1 MTRFAFSLLILSSM
15 VLAGCSRSDKT
26 NTLTIYSSM
35 DESMT
40 QKLTQAFKEE
50 TGIHVEFVRLTT
62 GEAAARIEAEK
73 SNPQASLWLGGVGL
87 GHGEVKAKGLT
98 TPYNSPAA
106 TKIPKD
112 FRDPEN
118 HWTGIYTGVL
128 VFVSN
133 SEQLKKKNL
142 EAPTSWKALAEAR
155 FKGQIQLPN
164 PATSGTSYNLI
175 TALVLANGE
184 DKAFDYLK
192 ALHQNIS
199 QYTKS
204 GAAPTKNVALG
215 ESVVAVGYQHDSV
228 RLAEES
234 KAPLLITYPSEGT
247 GFEIAPISM
256 LKNGTTPELGQKFFD
271 WIFSPKASQI
281 MADFYYV
288 PLLREGVKI
297 QEKALPPKGLKL
309 IDVPVDWAGENK
321 QRLIDLWNVK
331 INT

>member
-1 MTRFAFSLLILSSM
+1 MPFDANGDLAVSFLGLL
-15 VLAGCSRSDKT
+15 
-26 NTLTIYSSM
+26 
-35 DESMT
+35 
-40 QKLTQAFKEE
+40 
-50 TGIHVEFVRLTT
+50 
-62 GEAAARIEAEK
+62 
-73 SNPQASLWLGGVGL
+73 NP
-87 GHGEVKAKGLT
+87 
-98 TPYNSPAA
+98 Y
-106 TKIPKD
+106 
-112 FRDPEN
+112 
-118 HWTGIYTGVL
+118 
-128 VFVSN
+128 
-133 SEQLKKKNL
+133 
-142 EAPTSWKALAEAR
+142 
-155 FKGQIQLPN
+155 
-164 PATSGTSYNLI
+164 
-175 TALVLANGE
+175 ALVIGLLSLAMFLIHGAAYLAFNSTE
-184 DKAFDYLK
+184 LSDEESKSCFDYLK

-256 LKNGTTPELGQKFFD
+256 LKNGATPELGHKFFD
-271 WIFSPKASQI
+271 WIFSAKASQI

-288 PLLREGVKI
+288 PLLRDGVKI

>member
-1 MTRFAFSLLILSSM
+1 MSRFALFLPLVLSFFSIS
-15 VLAGCSRSDKT
+15 CSRSSGAD
-26 NTLTIYSSM
+26 TLTIYSSM
-35 DESMT
+35 DESLT

-50 TGIHVEFVRLTT
+50 TGIHVEFVRLST

-87 GHGEVKAKGLT
+87 GHGEIKAKGLS
-98 TPYNSPAA
+98 TPYESPAA
-106 TKIPKD
+106 KKIGKD

-118 HWTGIYTGVL
+118 YWTGIYTGVL
-128 VFVSN
+128 VLVSN
-133 SEQLKKKNL
+133 QDQLKKRNL
-142 EAPTSWKALAEAR
+142 SAPSSWKALTEPQW
-155 FKGQIQLPN
+155 KGQIQLPN

-175 TALVLANGE
+175 TALVRAQGE
-184 DKAFDYLK
+184 EKAFDYLK

-215 ESVVAVGYQHDSV
+215 ESIVAVGYQHDSV

-234 KAPLLITYPSEGT
+234 KAPLVITYPSEGT

-256 LKNGTTPELGQKFFD
+256 LKNGKTPELGKKFFD
-271 WIFSPKASQI
+271 WVFSPKASQI
-281 MADFYYV
+281 LADFYYV
-288 PLLREGVKI
+288 PLLREGIKI
-297 QEKALPPKGLKL
+297 QERALPPKDLKL

-321 QRLIDLWNVK
+321 QRLLDLWNLK